1 MAIAESRY
9 QALMGFGAF
18 YFMGAQLGSVLA
30 VLPFLMASEGM
41 SRAAGLVVP
50 SFSVGFVVGNALSP
64 LAVKWSGRHQ
74 NMIIAVAS
82 ATIAVLTVFVAV
94 AALYNTLVV
103 FAFLSSSVLIG
114 GAMGVANNAY
124 AGIISRALTE
134 TRRNDLV
141 LNQQALG
148 AILTV
153 IGTLGLI
160 PLLPH
165 RDAADGHLDVL
176 WLSAAAMGIA
186 FVAAMMVGP
195 STSPTVGVT
204 RRMIE
209 DFREGIAVVRETRW
223 YRVFLAAQLVF
234 VPILVSETFF
244 SLRTALAHVD
254 TAESLHLIVISS
266 AAGLVAGS
274 FVWRRVFG
282 RFGVR
287 GILMSSAIVGGV
299 ATVVCAAN
307 ELVTTEPRLWAYGVV
322 FFLVVLANAAV
333 AAGMVSWISA
343 YAAEEERAVLISFAA
358 TLVAVATGILGAVF
372 GQLALVTAIWPVLII
387 LVLCALAALV
397 AARAPGRTPVA
408 G

>member
-1 MAIAESRY
+1 VAIAESRY

-41 SRAAGLVVP
+41 SRVAGLVVP

-82 ATIAVLTVFVAV
+82 AVIAVLTVFVAV
-94 AALYNTLVV
+94 AALHNTLVV

-160 PLLPH
+160 PLLSH

-186 FVAAMMVGP
+186 FVAAMIVGP

-274 FVWRRVFG
+274 FLWRRVFG

-287 GILMSSAIVGGV
+287 GMLMSSAIVGCV

-307 ELVTTEPRLWAYGVV
+307 ELVTTEPRLWVYGVV

-387 LVLCALAALV
+387 LVLCALATLV